1 MRHARSQVGSRLA
14 VASSA
19 KISRPR
25 PPPGCTAGIFFRFSR
40 NCSTSTERASVGSW
54 FLPSVIAP
62 SCRAEPYRSIVEHGA
77 AARQTGVGARQ
88 QVYPDTLL
96 EGIVGPQAFHDHYPR
111 LQPAKGAGANDDAT
125 PPVPDAYSVAIAQPQ
140 SRQHVGVHQRGGP
153 ALAGYARRRVVKA
166 RVEKPARRRRDQ
178 PEWLFGITLVDDRD
192 MVRIW
197 GQLRVFGPD
206 RRPICAEMEFPVGM
220 PETVEKMAGL
230 EWRAAIEPAVFRKAL
245 DVGQAADLQG
255 PVDQLDRAD
264 HKAGVA
270 SAEPLGEPA
279 DHIVIGP
286 ALGVG
291 RQYGATDL
299 QVSVSPGGIDVV
311 MLQEGGSGQY
321 DVGHCRGFGHE
332 LLVDADKQVG
342 ARETAMHK
350 AGFRGNNHRVG
361 VLDQQCRHRWSVP
374 DVAPVVH

>member
-166 RVEKPARRRRDQ
+166 RVEKRARRRRDQ
-178 PEWLFGITLVDDRD
+178 PEWLFGITPVDDRY
-192 MVRIW
+192 MVRLW
-197 GQLRVFGPD
+197 GQLRMFGPD
-206 RRPICAEMEFPVGM
+206 GRSR
-220 PETVEKMAGL
+220 MAGSN
-230 EWRAAIEPAVFRKAL
+230 RA
-245 DVGQAADLQG
+245 
-255 PVDQLDRAD
+255 
-264 HKAGVA
+264 
-270 SAEPLGEPA
+270 
-279 DHIVIGP
+279 
-286 ALGVG
+286 G
-291 RQYGATDL
+291 RLPESSRRRTG
-299 QVSVSPGGIDVV
+299 
-311 MLQEGGSGQY
+311 
-321 DVGHCRGFGHE
+321 R
-332 LLVDADKQVG
+332 
-342 ARETAMHK
+342 
-350 AGFRGNNHRVG
+350 
-361 VLDQQCRHRWSVP
+361 
-374 DVAPVVH
+374 